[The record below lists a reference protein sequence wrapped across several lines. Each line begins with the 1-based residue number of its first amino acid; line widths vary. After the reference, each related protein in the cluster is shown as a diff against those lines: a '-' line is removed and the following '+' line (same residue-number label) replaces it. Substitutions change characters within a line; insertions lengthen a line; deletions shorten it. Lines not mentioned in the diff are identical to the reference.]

1 MERSVGQRLTAQG
14 SRRRPIHCV
23 VITEGDI
30 RRVALTHSSEEPSPL
45 SCIIPPPGVGDAS
58 KEVQEGE
65 GVSETL
71 ARKHTSGPDG
81 GASGRSHWGSPG
93 RRASL
98 ITAAETM
105 SGNDA
110 QDPSASNDNS
120 YIIQHLSLGCT
131 VISSL
136 ARGLSVAVRWWP
148 HNRKALIL
156 SLRSAAASMTSPAK
170 RGEGREGGE
179 GRREKNAVPRVCF

>member
-1 MERSVGQRLTAQG
+1 MGG
-14 SRRRPIHCV
+14 F
-23 VITEGDI
+23 
-30 RRVALTHSSEEPSPL
+30 
-45 SCIIPPPGVGDAS
+45 S
-58 KEVQEGE
+58 K
-65 GVSETL
+65 TL
-71 ARKHTSGPDG
+71 ARKHTSGPG
-81 GASGRSHWGSPG
+81 TGTGRSHWGSPG
-93 RRASL
+93 PRACL

-136 ARGLSVAVRWWP
+136 ARGPSVAVRWWP

-179 GRREKNAVPRVCF
+179 GRKKNAVPRVCFI

>member
-1 MERSVGQRLTAQG
+1 M
-14 SRRRPIHCV
+14 
-23 VITEGDI
+23 ITERDI

-45 SCIIPPPGVGDAS
+45 SCIIPPGAGDAS
-58 KEVQEGE
+58 KG
-65 GVSETL
+65 GGWRLGGFSKTL
-71 ARKHTSGPDG
+71 ARKHTSGP
-81 GASGRSHWGSPG
+81 GAGTGRSHWGSPG
-93 RRASL
+93 PRASL

-136 ARGLSVAVRWWP
+136 ARGPSVAVRWWP

-179 GRREKNAVPRVCF
+179 GRKKKCSAAGLFYLVQKKERKKKKPSSL

>member
-1 MERSVGQRLTAQG
+1 MARLWLG
-14 SRRRPIHCV
+14 
-23 VITEGDI
+23 
-30 RRVALTHSSEEPSPL
+30 
-45 SCIIPPPGVGDAS
+45 
-58 KEVQEGE
+58 
-65 GVSETL
+65 
-71 ARKHTSGPDG
+71 KHTSGG

-179 GRREKNAVPRVCF
+179 GRKRKKKCSAAGLFYLVQKKRKKEGEKKKPFQFVKTRLTQNLTPGRGK